1 MALSAGASAEASI
14 PAAQAWNSWD
24 SVHPAEFVHL
34 PSGVRLA
41 FAAYSAK
48 ANRFTRFPPGPAVR
62 LGPRTIGL
70 ETAALTLAHAGT
82 EIALQLALDGEDRL
96 VGRWWARRFG
106 EWGLRFWLL
115 LVLRW
120 EPPAGGGAAIWRFDG
135 RAAELTAEACG
146 RSAVCRTAPMPLM
159 ATFHEDWAALQGE
172 FEREGYF
179 YLGSR
184 GVEGRFAALR
194 FNLEENPAGRFDIAV
209 APADA
214 PVLSRPTS
222 VLVEPAP
229 GNPVREAPQDALEA
243 VRDVIAWN
251 TVWDSANRRRY
262 TALSRH
268 WVAQKF
274 GGWGVWLDDLFY
286 HALMAA
292 PFDLDL
298 ARDNLRA
305 VLAGRQPA
313 GNLPCLLTGNDA
325 WVDRSQPP
333 ICAFVV
339 WLLYLRSGGRDL
351 LELAYKPLLAN
362 HDWWWRTRDGNGDG
376 LLEFGSSPVGGGL
389 YRGTK
394 LAAKDESSMDNSP
407 THDETTFHLESGTLD
422 CADVGLNSLI
432 ALDGEMLALIARAI
446 GDGATARRL
455 ELRTEALRQRI
466 ADRLWD
472 PDRQVFANRL
482 WSGRFVRSLAPT
494 SFYPLLAGAA
504 RPDQAAAMVRL
515 LADPRKFGGHWLL
528 PSVARDDPAFADN
541 VYWRGRIWPPLN
553 FLVWHALRR
562 AHYDAAAGELADNG
576 YRLFMGEWRH
586 HRRCPENYNAVSGA
600 AMDQPDT
607 DPFYGW
613 GALLPYLAVAATVD
627 VNPWGGWE
635 IRHRGEDMAVG
646 PMLLPAGRVRLESR
660 DGVLRIGIDG
670 RPCVETNLLG
680 RLVEIELAPDRF
692 AVTLPAIAL
701 EGAWL
706 EFADRSPLS
715 ATLDGRSLALAGG
728 RLPLH
733 PSRAT
738 QRLDVRF
745 A

>member
-1 MALSAGASAEASI
+1 MALSAEAPPETRI

-24 SVHPAEFVHL
+24 SVYPAEFVHL

-41 FAAYSAK
+41 IAAYSAK
-48 ANRFTRFPPGPAVR
+48 TNRFTRFPPGPAVR

-70 ETAALTLAHAGT
+70 ERAALTLSHADT
-82 EIALQLALDGEDRL
+82 EIALELALDGEDRL
-96 VGRWWARRFG
+96 VGRWSAQRFG

-115 LVLRW
+115 LGLRW
-120 EPPAGGGAAIWRFDG
+120 EPPAGGSAAIWHFDG
-135 RAAELTAEACG
+135 RAAELTAEENG
-146 RSAVCRTAPMPLM
+146 RTAVCRTAPMPLL
-159 ATFHEDWAALQGE
+159 ATFHEDWAALRTE
-172 FEREGYF
+172 FESEGYF

-184 GVEGRFAALR
+184 GVAGRFAVLR

-209 APADA
+209 VPQRTPAPSRSTR
-214 PVLSRPTS
+214 VLA
-222 VLVEPAP
+222 EPALAQP
-229 GNPVREAPQDALEA
+229 SREVPQDALEA
-243 VRDVIAWN
+243 VRDVVAWN
-251 TVWDSANRRRY
+251 TVWDPVNRRRY
-262 TALSRH
+262 TSLSRH

-286 HALMAA
+286 HALMTA

-333 ICAFVV
+333 ICAFIV
-339 WLLYLRSGGRDL
+339 WLLYLRTGARDL

-362 HDWWWRTRDGNGDG
+362 HDWWWRLRDGNGDG
-376 LLEFGSSPVGGGL
+376 LLEFGSSPVGEGL

-407 THDETTFHLESGTLD
+407 THDEAVFRPESGTLD

-432 ALDGEMLALIARAI
+432 ALDGEMLALMARAL
-446 GDGATARRL
+446 GDGATAGRL
-455 ELRTEALRQRI
+455 EDRAAALRQCI

-472 PDRQVFANRL
+472 PERQVFANRL

-504 RPDQAAAMVRL
+504 RPDQAAAMLRL
-515 LADPRKFGGHWLL
+515 LEDPRRFGGHWLL
-528 PSVARDDPAFADN
+528 PSVTRDDPAFPDN

-562 AHYDAAAGELADNG
+562 AGFEAAASELADNG

-586 HRRCPENYNAVSGA
+586 HRRSPENYSAVSGA

-635 IRHRGEDMAVG
+635 IQHRGDAMAVG
-646 PMLLPAGRVRLESR
+646 PMLLPAGLVSLASR
-660 DGVLRIGIDG
+660 GGILTVALDGKPRF
-670 RPCVETNLLG
+670 ETNLRG
-680 RLVEIELAPDRF
+680 RLAEIELAPQRF
-692 AVTLPAIAL
+692 AVTLPAIAA
-701 EGAWL
+701 EGAW
-706 EFADRSPLS
+706 FDFVDGAPHS
-715 ATLDGRSLALAGG
+715 ATIDGRTQALAGN
-728 RLPLH
+728 RLQLF

-738 QRLDVRF
+738 QRLEVRF
-745 A
+745 G